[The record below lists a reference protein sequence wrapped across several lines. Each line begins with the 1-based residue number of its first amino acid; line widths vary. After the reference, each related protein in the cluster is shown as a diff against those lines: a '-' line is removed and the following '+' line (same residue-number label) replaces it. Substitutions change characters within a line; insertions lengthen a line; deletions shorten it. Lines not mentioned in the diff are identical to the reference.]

1 MATWRRNSGDIT
13 VIKVER
19 ATGLWIGRN
28 GGQTHLCATSD
39 WLAHL
44 AQLTSLAMSSNYL
57 VWVRSVATPPPS
69 FGLGEIAT
77 PPISLLIA
85 KLHSN
90 TSLNSWKAIR
100 GKLTFEPRR
109 LMVPSLPSLIEFH
122 KDRGWILREEKAVVK
137 DDGGTILLSYSSE
150 SLVNLRQIFTFL
162 YEDRRELIDYRL
174 DRLCHRDD
182 STNLDMLV
190 QYSSFREKY
199 RYWWED
205 DSLTRD
211 RLMGAGR
218 ESR

>member
-1 MATWRRNSGDIT
+1 
-13 VIKVER
+13 
-19 ATGLWIGRN
+19 
-28 GGQTHLCATSD
+28 
-39 WLAHL
+39 
-44 AQLTSLAMSSNYL
+44 
-57 VWVRSVATPPPS
+57 
-69 FGLGEIAT
+69 
-77 PPISLLIA
+77 
-85 KLHSN
+85 
-90 TSLNSWKAIR
+90 
-100 GKLTFEPRR
+100 
-109 LMVPSLPSLIEFH
+109 MVPSLPSLIEFH